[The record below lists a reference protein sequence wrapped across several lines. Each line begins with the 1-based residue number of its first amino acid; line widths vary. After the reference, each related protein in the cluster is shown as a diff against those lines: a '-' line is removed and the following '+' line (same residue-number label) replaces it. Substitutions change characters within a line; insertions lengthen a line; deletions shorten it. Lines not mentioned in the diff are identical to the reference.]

1 MAVLSRVFLAAAA
14 AALGVSALGAPDVT
28 LTFDDIE
35 VSNEEACG
43 RSQLSEEDPYH
54 GILVTGTEYNLVVNS
69 TKTAA
74 CPSDAP
80 FTYYPQ
86 WASSGSNVLLNLAD
100 GIRFHA
106 PESKKLNAGFFHAG
120 FVYDDAQLASDI
132 TNITVQIHVTSSD
145 GREELTQDF
154 PLWGAKNY
162 GPWQVFVNET
172 NADWIQVSGHVFA
185 YTGDSVISTSNLI
198 VDDAELWFV

>member
-1 MAVLSRVFLAAAA
+1 MAVLSRVLLAAAA
-14 AALGVSALGAPDVT
+14 ASLGASALGDPDVI

-35 VSNEEACG
+35 VSNEKTCG
-43 RSQLSEEDPYH
+43 RSQLSQEDPYH
-54 GILVTGTEYNLVVNS
+54 GIIITGTEYNLVVNS

-74 CPSDAP
+74 CPSDEP
-80 FTYYPQ
+80 FTYYAP

-120 FVYDDAQLASDI
+120 FVYNDDQLASDI
-132 TNITVQIHVTSSD
+132 KNITIQIHVTSSD
-145 GREELTQDF
+145 GRDEELQDF
-154 PLWGAKNY
+154 TLPGGNI
-162 GPWQVFVNET
+162 GPWQVFVNQS

-185 YTGDSVISTSNLI
+185 YTNDAVISTSNLI
-198 VDDAELWFV
+198 VDDARLWYV